1 MKVVISNYI
10 SVKISILLTYPNGQ
24 LALET
29 LKKKF
34 TKKNPDYVEAKK
46 WGRSVYNIEEYIFT
60 YNVLG
65 DELKIARGGVK
76 KVEEHLAEF
85 NIQVEWVD
93 FTQVCEPV
101 TLFRKARFALREDQK
116 QLIDSLHAQFK
127 KLPVPQGL
135 ALANTSFG
143 KTFTMIYFMNEI
155 GQPAL
160 VLVHT
165 TFLQKQWI
173 EELTQNFYIDKKDIG
188 GAGGVFAGK
197 PKIGKINVALY
208 HSMSKKEIN
217 ILFRDKVGFLL
228 VDEGQKAV
236 IHQFQDAIKHF
247 RARYRVSVTANHE
260 RKDGKT
266 FVVTDTIGDVLYQ
279 AEEKESNSKIFSQIY
294 PTPSRFRPS
303 EDGYTSIIS
312 EAGRS
317 EDRNI
322 RIAKSALRKVKE
334 GKIVIIFVER
344 KEQAGALA
352 KLLSKFRVHLLV
364 GKVPPKELEL
374 MDLPMKAK
382 EFLRRNDNP
391 EKALDE
397 VKELALQRELDIII
411 ATQKGEV
418 GLSIETLDHAIVT
431 TPVGNNPERFNQLKG
446 RVERKH
452 KGSIL
457 EKFGEKETPTVEIIV
472 DDWDTS
478 YNSWSQIKNSFA
490 EHIIKNP
497 YAIKK
502 G

>member
-1 MKVVISNYI
+1 MVISNYI
-10 SVKISILLTYPNGQ
+10 SLKVSTLLAHPSGQ

-29 LKKKF
+29 LKKQF

-46 WGRSVYNIEEYIFT
+46 WGRSVYNIEQYIFT
-60 YNVLG
+60 HHILG
-65 DELKIARGGVK
+65 DELKIARGGVR
-76 KVEEHLAEF
+76 KVEDHLTRF
-85 NIQVEWVD
+85 RIPVEWVD
-93 FTQVCEPV
+93 YTQVCEPV
-101 TLFRKARFALREDQK
+101 TIFRKAKYPLREDQR
-116 QLIDSLHAQFK
+116 QLIDSLYKEFK
-127 KLPVPQGL
+127 KMPVPQGL

-143 KTFTMIYFMNEI
+143 KTFTMIYMMNEI

-160 VLVHT
+160 ILVHT

-173 EELTQNFYIDKKDIG
+173 EELTMNFGVNKKDIG

-217 ILFRDKVGFLL
+217 ILFRDKVGLLL

-236 IHQFQDAIKHF
+236 IAQFQDAIKDF
-247 RARYRVSVTANHE
+247 RARYRLSVTANHE

-266 FVVTDTIGDVLYQ
+266 FVVTDTIGEVLYQ
-279 AEEKESNSKIFSQIY
+279 AEETESNSKIFSKIY
-294 PTPSRFRPS
+294 GTVTRWRPS
-303 EDGYTSIIS
+303 EEGFTSILS
-312 EAGRS
+312 EAGRN

-322 RIAKSALRKVKE
+322 RIAKSAVRKVKE

-352 KLLSKFRVHLLV
+352 KILSKFRVHLLV
-364 GKVPPKELEL
+364 GKVPPKEIAL
-374 MDLPMKAK
+374 MDIPQKAK
-382 EFLRRNDNP
+382 DFLTRNDDP

-397 VKELALQRELDIII
+397 VKELALARDLDIII

-431 TPVGNNPERFNQLKG
+431 TPVGNNLERFNQLKG

-452 KGSIL
+452 KGIIL
-457 EKFGEKETPTVEIIV
+457 EKFGEKAVPTVEVMV
-472 DDWDTS
+472 DEWDTS
-478 YNSWSQIKNSFA
+478 YNSWASIRNEYK

-497 YAIKK
+497 YLITK